1 MCISF
6 VMLLTFRTF
15 GFAEGTFIRKSENK
29 LLFLS
34 LFTHLLDKIFT
45 FEQTNS
51 FVFFS
56 LNQIFRT
63 FDFVESTLARK

>member
-1 MCISF
+1 MKWKRKMCISF

-34 LFTHLLDKIFT
+34 LFTHL
-45 FEQTNS
+45 
-51 FVFFS
+51 FVPLHHIS
-56 LNQIFRT
+56 
-63 FDFVESTLARK
+63 S